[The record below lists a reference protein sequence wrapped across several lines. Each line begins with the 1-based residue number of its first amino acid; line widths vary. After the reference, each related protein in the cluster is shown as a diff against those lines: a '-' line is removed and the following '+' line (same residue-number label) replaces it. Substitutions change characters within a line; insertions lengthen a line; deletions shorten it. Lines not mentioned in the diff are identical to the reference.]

1 MIPGH
6 PAVGKQTGTKRD
18 AQATLSLLQE
28 VSEEIK
34 KLAREG
40 KCWDTV
46 EKEFKIEKYAT
57 LPGYAN
63 GLGMVARRYCGLWG
77 RGA

>member
-1 MIPGH
+1 
-6 PAVGKQTGTKRD
+6 
-18 AQATLSLLQE
+18 LQE
-28 VSEEIK
+28 ASADIK

-40 KCWDTV
+40 KCWNQV
-46 EKEFKIEKYAT
+46 EKEYQMPKYAT

-63 GLGMVARRYCGLWG
+63 NLQFVARRYCGLWG

>member
-1 MIPGH
+1 MQE
-6 PAVGKQTGTKRD
+6 AS
-18 AQATLSLLQE
+18 AQ
-28 VSEEIK
+28 IK
-34 KLAREG
+34 KEAQEG

-46 EKEFKIEKYAT
+46 EKEFKMEKYAT

-63 GLGMVARRYCGLWG
+63 GLGFVARRYCGLWG